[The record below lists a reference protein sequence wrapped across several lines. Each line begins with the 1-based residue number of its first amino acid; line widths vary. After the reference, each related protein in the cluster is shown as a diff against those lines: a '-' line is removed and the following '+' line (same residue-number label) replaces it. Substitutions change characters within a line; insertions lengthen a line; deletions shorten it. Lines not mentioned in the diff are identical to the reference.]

1 MDLTWV
7 LFCIS
12 GSVLKCVLIVSMRDL
27 CLDWVD
33 RSDLGI
39 GLHVWKCCKRYI
51 KLWQHLFI
59 IPRWPC
65 VVVRMFKSN
74 SQLPCLNRIADMP
87 TPKDR
92 MIQTVRWYLSAFHA
106 GRPSEVAKKPYN
118 PILGEH
124 FLCYWTIPTAPECD
138 VSGSGKDILHQDSAT
153 LFLSLFFSPALSSP
167 LHPPHPP
174 IPTPP
179 SSCWYCLI
187 PSPLSMHCCC
197 GCLWH
202 EWFKQTYSMPR
213 WGKYF
218 SLRWVLT
225 QA

>member
-33 RSDLGI
+33 WSDLGI
-39 GLHVWKCCKRYI
+39 GLHVWKCCKGYI

-74 SQLPCLNRIADMP
+74 SQLPCLHRIADMP

-167 LHPPHPP
+167 LHPP
-174 IPTPP
+174 PTPP
-179 SSCWYCLI
+179 S
-187 PSPLSMHCCC
+187 PLLHPAVDIVSFLHLFPCIVVAVACDMSGSSKHILCQDEESISVWD
-197 GCLWH
+197 G
-202 EWFKQTYSMPR
+202 F
-213 WGKYF
+213 
-218 SLRWVLT
+218 
-225 QA
+225 